1 MLGVTYPGD
10 CNVAVQIRDP
20 VHNFIELREK
30 EQQLLDTPALQRLRR
45 IRQLALAS
53 LVYPGA
59 LHTRFDHSLGVMHV
73 AGQMAETLELDPD
86 SIANVRLAA
95 LLHDI
100 GHGPFS
106 HVSEY
111 ALERY
116 ANRAH
121 LRPDQKKEKI
131 HELVTGI
138 MIANDPELDLG
149 KADRDKFGCLL
160 ATGYGESILRQIV
173 SGPLDADKQDY
184 LLRDSYFC
192 GVQYGVYDLR
202 QLHRSL
208 VSVADDNDN
217 HELMIKA
224 DGIHAVEQY
233 VLAKYYLT
241 TNVYRH
247 KVRLITD
254 QMIVRAI
261 VLGIERDNLE
271 NLRQLYSFDNT
282 AEFATRYAEWDD
294 ARFLQTFGAPGKHGK
309 CNHILT
315 RLAQQKL
322 FKRVFSGKTKNDFL
336 PEVRDPLL
344 ELVKIDPDPVKQKQR
359 DNIRKRIEASI
370 AEAIHSTT
378 NQKIDPDFV
387 IYHAFDIKSVKEM
400 SRNDETGILVNK
412 RPRPSAFEDESSLFQ
427 SIQEGFNDE
436 FIEVYA
442 PVTWTSHPERNK
454 LHDELHQKIV
464 KAIETELAAAGEGAA
479 P

>member
-1 MLGVTYPGD
+1 MS
-10 CNVAVQIRDP
+10 VQIRDP

-30 EQQLLDTPALQRLRR
+30 EQRLLSTPALQRLRR

-59 LHTRFDHSLGVMHV
+59 LHTRFDHTLGVMHV
-73 AGQMAETLELDPD
+73 AGQMAESLELDPD
-86 SIANVRLAA
+86 SVATVRLAA
-95 LLHDI
+95 ILHDI

-116 ANRAH
+116 ADRRSL
-121 LRPDQKKEKI
+121 LREQKKEKI
-131 HELVTGI
+131 HEIVTGI
-138 MIANDPELDLG
+138 MIANDPELDLNN
-149 KADRDKFGCLL
+149 ADRDKFGRLL
-160 ATGYGESILRQIV
+160 ATGYGERILRQIV

-208 VSVADDNDN
+208 VSVADNNND
-217 HELMIKA
+217 HMLMIKA
-224 DGIHAVEQY
+224 DGVHAVEQY

-261 VLGIERDNLE
+261 ILGIERDSLDE
-271 NLRQLYSFDNT
+271 LRRLYSFDNT
-282 AEFATRYAEWDD
+282 PEFAQQYAQWDD
-294 ARFLQTFGAPGKHGK
+294 ERFFHAFGRSDSGGK
-309 CNHILT
+309 CREILC
-315 RLAQQKL
+315 RLDQRRL
-322 FKRVFSGKTKNDFL
+322 LKRVFACKPSDLRSEASVHFL
-336 PEVRDPLL
+336 EPVRP
-344 ELVKIDPDPVKQKQR
+344 DPDPDEQQR
-359 DNIRKRIEASI
+359 HDVSRKRIETGI
-370 AEAIHSTT
+370 ADAIRSVT
-378 NQKIDPDFV
+378 NQIADADFV

-400 SRNDETGILVNK
+400 SRNDEASILVNK
-412 RPRPSAFEDESSLFQ
+412 RPQPSPFEEESTLFY
-427 SIQEGFNDE
+427 SIQEGFNDQ

-442 PVTWTSHPERNK
+442 PVTWTSRAERNT
-454 LHDELHQKIV
+454 LHDKLRDKIMSV
-464 KAIETELAAAGEGAA
+464 IEKELATAGGGAA